1 MRRAAICGA
10 IAVALV
16 AAAVAVGA
24 GTDVRIHR
32 LHVPPPPVG
41 DDSGTSV
48 PPAPGKPNPTNP
60 TDPSVPGTSPPAAPP
75 PAGAQPPPPPASSRR
90 SAAAS
95 RATLRRQCRGE
106 RSSDYAID
114 PIRDLEFSLA
124 PTLTFRGTYPAASG
138 DIAQS
143 WRSSARTRPGCAAR
157 TTSRRPGRARSRSR
171 TCRRQLRSSCAR
183 STPPSDDQGL
193 HRQLTARGVRRR
205 ARGRRHAAVARASSR
220 RATRRSWPR
229 PRARRRRDGGR

>member
-75 PAGAQPPPPPASSRR
+75 PAGAQPPPPPEAP
-90 SAAAS
+90 AIGCTVGGGTPVAT
-95 RATLRRQCRGE
+95 ATLDDFVLTLPTTTFSVAPSLTFGGNNIGGVGH
-106 RSSDYAID
+106 SVAIKT
-114 PIRDLEFSLA
+114 PGAAGSLLCATPAFA
-124 PTLTFRGTYPAASG
+124 PTLSNAFTITNLPAG
-138 DIAQS
+138 NYVIYCTVHPLQMFKDI
-143 WRSSARTRPGCAAR
+143 T
-157 TTSRRPGRARSRSR
+157 
-171 TCRRQLRSSCAR
+171 
-183 STPPSDDQGL
+183 
-193 HRQLTARGVRRR
+193 VN
-205 ARGRRHAAVARASSR
+205 
-220 RATRRSWPR
+220 
-229 PRARRRRDGGR
+229 

>member
-60 TDPSVPGTSPPAAPP
+60 TDPSVPGTSPPVAPP
-75 PAGAQPPPPPASSRR
+75 PAGAQPPPPPVEPPPPGITCTVGGGATPV
-90 SAAAS
+90 AT
-95 RATLRRQCRGE
+95 ATL
-106 RSSDYAID
+106 DD
-114 PIRDLEFSLA
+114 FVLTLPTTTFSVA
-124 PTLTFRGTYPAASG
+124 PSLTFGGNNVGGFGHSVAIKTPGATGSLLCATPAITPAT
-138 DIAQS
+138 
-143 WRSSARTRPGCAAR
+143 SSSFTITG
-157 TTSRRPGRARSRSR
+157 
-171 TCRRQLRSSCAR
+171 
-183 STPPSDDQGL
+183 
-193 HRQLTARGVRRR
+193 LTAGNYVIYCTI
-205 ARGRRHAAVARASSR
+205 HPLQMFKDITVN
-220 RATRRSWPR
+220 
-229 PRARRRRDGGR
+229 